1 MRVRQIATL
10 SLVLLLISTGES
22 LFAQRYDV
30 IIRNG
35 TLYDGSGAQPSMKD
49 IAISGDTIAAI
60 GTLKGAKGKKE
71 INAKKMAV
79 APGFINMLSHCEETL
94 IADGKSQSD
103 IRQGVTLE
111 VFGESSMGP
120 INDTLR
126 KEWIEA
132 QGDIKYPVP
141 WLALGQYLDFLEKR
155 GISTNVASFVG
166 AGTVRAN
173 VLGYA
178 NRPPTADELEQMKD
192 LVRIS
197 MKEGAMGLTNALIY
211 TPDYFAST
219 GEIIELAKIASEYGG
234 MYTSHI
240 RSEGNQ
246 LLQGIDELIK
256 ISREANIP
264 AEIYHFKAAGVGNW
278 WKMDSAIA
286 RIEAA
291 RASGLRITADMYTY
305 IAGATGLDA
314 AMPPWVQ
321 EGGYKA
327 WAARLKDPQ
336 IRRRVKEEMRTPTD
350 KWENL
355 YLAAGSPEKM
365 LLIGFKNDKL
375 KPLTGKTLAEVCKL
389 RGTPPEETMMDLVVE
404 DGTRVGVVYFLMS
417 EENVKKILAYPW
429 VAFGSDAESMSP
441 EGIFLKWNPHPR
453 AFGNFARLL
462 GKYVRDE
469 KCMPL
474 QQAIRRLTSLPA
486 ANLNLKKRGLL
497 KIGNYADVVV
507 FDPKK
512 IEDHATF
519 EKPHQYA
526 TGMKYV
532 YVNGVQVLNNGK
544 HTGAKPGRIVR
555 GPGWRK

>member
-1 MRVRQIATL
+1 
-10 SLVLLLISTGES
+10 
-22 LFAQRYDV
+22 
-30 IIRNG
+30 
-35 TLYDGSGAQPSMKD
+35 
-49 IAISGDTIAAI
+49 
-60 GTLKGAKGKKE
+60 
-71 INAKKMAV
+71 
-79 APGFINMLSHCEETL
+79 
-94 IADGKSQSD
+94 
-103 IRQGVTLE
+103 
-111 VFGESSMGP
+111 
-120 INDTLR
+120 
-126 KEWIEA
+126 
-132 QGDIKYPVP
+132 
-141 WLALGQYLDFLEKR
+141 
-155 GISTNVASFVG
+155 
-166 AGTVRAN
+166 VRAN

-178 NRPPTADELEQMKD
+178 NRAPTSDELEQMKD
-192 LVRIS
+192 LVRTS

-219 GEIIELAKIASEYGG
+219 DEIIEMAKVASEYGG

-256 ISREANIP
+256 ISREAKIP
-264 AEIYHFKAAGVGNW
+264 AEIYHFKAAGVSNW

-314 AMPPWVQ
+314 SMPPWVQ

-327 WAARLKDPQ
+327 WAARLKDPE

-365 LLIGFKNDKL
+365 LLVGFKNDKL
-375 KPLTGKTLAEVCKL
+375 KPLTGKTLAEVCKI

-417 EENVKKILAYPW
+417 EDNVRKILAYPW
-429 VAFGSDAESMSP
+429 VAFGSDAESEAP
-441 EGIFLKWNPHPR
+441 EGVFLKSNPHPR
-453 AFGNFARLL
+453 AYGNFARLL

-469 KCMPL
+469 KVIPL

-486 ANLNLKKRGLL
+486 ANLNLKKRGTL
-497 KIGNYADVVV
+497 KSGYYADVVI

-512 IEDHATF
+512 IQDHATF
-519 EKPHQYA
+519 DKPHQYA

-532 YVNGVQVLNNGK
+532 FVNGAQVLSNGK
-544 HTGAKPGRIVR
+544 HTGAKPGRIIR
-555 GPGWRK
+555 GPGWKK

>member
-1 MRVRQIATL
+1 
-10 SLVLLLISTGES
+10 
-22 LFAQRYDV
+22 
-30 IIRNG
+30 
-35 TLYDGSGAQPSMKD
+35 
-49 IAISGDTIAAI
+49 
-60 GTLKGAKGKKE
+60 
-71 INAKKMAV
+71 
-79 APGFINMLSHCEETL
+79 
-94 IADGKSQSD
+94 
-103 IRQGVTLE
+103 
-111 VFGESSMGP
+111 
-120 INDTLR
+120 
-126 KEWIEA
+126 
-132 QGDIKYPVP
+132 
-141 WLALGQYLDFLEKR
+141 
-155 GISTNVASFVG
+155 
-166 AGTVRAN
+166 
-173 VLGYA
+173 
-178 NRPPTADELEQMKD
+178 
-192 LVRIS
+192 
-197 MKEGAMGLTNALIY
+197 
-211 TPDYFAST
+211 
-219 GEIIELAKIASEYGG
+219 
-234 MYTSHI
+234 
-240 RSEGNQ
+240 
-246 LLQGIDELIK
+246 
-256 ISREANIP
+256 
-264 AEIYHFKAAGVGNW
+264 
-278 WKMDSAIA
+278 
-286 RIEAA
+286 
-291 RASGLRITADMYTY
+291 MYTY
-305 IAGATGLDA
+305 VAGATGLDA

-327 WAARLKDPQ
+327 WAARLKDPE

-365 LLIGFKNDKL
+365 LLVGFKNEKL

-469 KCMPL
+469 KTMPL

-512 IEDHATF
+512 IQDHATF

-526 TGMKYV
+526 
-532 YVNGVQVLNNGK
+532 
-544 HTGAKPGRIVR
+544 GAKPGRIVR
-555 GPGWRK
+555 GPGWKK

>member
-94 IADGKSQSD
+94 IADGKLQSD